1 MDLVGFPEELLGQ
14 ASQQCLAQERAIC
27 WYLLHVGSSMG
38 AQGEHWAGPHLGPPS
53 RGLGFLAFCSVS

>member
-1 MDLVGFPEELLGQ
+1 MDLIGFPEELLGQ
-14 ASQQCLAQERAIC
+14 ASQQCLAQERAVC
-27 WYLLHVGSSMG
+27 WYFAARRQLRG